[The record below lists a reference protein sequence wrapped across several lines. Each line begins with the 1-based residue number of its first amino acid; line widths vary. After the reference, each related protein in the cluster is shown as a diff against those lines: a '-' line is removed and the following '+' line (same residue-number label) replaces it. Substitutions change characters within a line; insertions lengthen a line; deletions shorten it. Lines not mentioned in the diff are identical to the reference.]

1 MKLMKFCRIK
11 IKDGNIIRAFIKMKN
26 RHITRNRN
34 RKETLGQNHRI
45 EHKAET
51 ASQGSKT
58 TSGKRLRKDWLWMFD
73 CVYCDF
79 YVHGCCRKFF
89 VNERE

>member
-45 EHKAET
+45 EHKRKQHHKAVKLLQEK
-51 ASQGSKT
+51 AAQG
-58 TSGKRLRKDWLWMFD
+58 LAVD
-73 CVYCDF
+73 V
-79 YVHGCCRKFF
+79 
-89 VNERE
+89 

>member
-1 MKLMKFCRIK
+1 MKDYYKILQVASDASPEVIQKLMKFCRIK

-45 EHKAET
+45 EHKRKQHHKAVKLLQEK
-51 ASQGSKT
+51 AAQG
-58 TSGKRLRKDWLWMFD
+58 LAVD
-73 CVYCDF
+73 V
-79 YVHGCCRKFF
+79 
-89 VNERE
+89 